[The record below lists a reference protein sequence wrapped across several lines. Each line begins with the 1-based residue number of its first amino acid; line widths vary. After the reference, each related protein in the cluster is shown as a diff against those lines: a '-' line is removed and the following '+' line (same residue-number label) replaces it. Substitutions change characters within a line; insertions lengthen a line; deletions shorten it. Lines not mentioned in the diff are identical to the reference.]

1 MTSNFPKR
9 TSQDGK
15 GGGGGVYDHIIDSLF
30 SHSNVQSFQ
39 E

>member
-1 MTSNFPKR
+1 MTSKFSKR

-15 GGGGGVYDHIIDSLF
+15 GGGGVYDHIIDSLF
-30 SHSNVQSFQ
+30 SHANVQSYQ